1 MDPDHRLEINQTKI
15 LDGTNGYW
23 ISKLQLETGKIQ
35 GFYWKCFQM
44 KQLKCLQ
51 LDSRVRMELNNI
63 QTHNLKAGSTYTIA
77 TPLRR
82 SAKDLRTST

>member
-1 MDPDHRLEINQTKI
+1 MDPDNRLEINQTII

-23 ISKLQLETGKIQ
+23 ISKLQVETGKIQ

-51 LDSRVRMELNNI
+51 LDSRVRMELNRELNNI
-63 QTHNLKAGSTYTIA
+63 QTLNLKAGST
-77 TPLRR
+77 
-82 SAKDLRTST
+82 